1 MTSTPIFDALA
12 AELLDEDKDSGEPVD
27 QSVDRSG
34 LDAPLSGRLPAAADR
49 G

>member
-12 AELLDEDKDSGEPVD
+12 AELGAAEPEQADPPAEQED
-27 QSVDRSG
+27 R
-34 LDAPLSGRLPAAADR
+34 LSGDLEVSFR